1 MIPVLE
7 VEDGS
12 PRAPSALKVWTQN
25 IAHCY
30 KELGIDIDSRSLHR
44 HRLNLVGFEDIVEV
58 RMSWP
63 LNTWP
68 EDHSNKELGT

>member
-1 MIPVLE
+1 MVGPE
-7 VEDGS
+7 H
-12 PRAPSALKVWTQN
+12 
-25 IAHCY
+25 IAQCY
-30 KELGIDIDSRSLHR
+30 KELGIDIDRPGLHR

-68 EDHSNKELGT
+68 EDRSNKRLGT